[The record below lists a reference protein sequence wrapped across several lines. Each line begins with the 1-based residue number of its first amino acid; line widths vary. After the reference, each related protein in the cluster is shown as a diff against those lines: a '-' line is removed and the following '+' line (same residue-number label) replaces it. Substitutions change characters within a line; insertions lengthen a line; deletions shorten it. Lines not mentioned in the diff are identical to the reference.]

1 MRNRIKGYFLCLL
14 TGIGLLTACKN
25 ADDGVP
31 VVGFVDAVED
41 STLKLA
47 RDGFL
52 AALKENGFAEEDQTL
67 RLVYRNAQ
75 NDVPTLTQIVRY
87 FISEE
92 VTLIASCP
100 TLSTVTALQNTTD
113 IPVFMMVSPT
123 PAIMKVADAG
133 GNAPANLLGVAEGL
147 DYIDTSFAIIPQLIR
162 PKGPKLRVGLLYNQ
176 SEPQSVEAYE
186 RLQGLAASRGADL
199 VARSVN
205 TTGDVKLVAGALLNE
220 EIDAFFANPD
230 NVVFSSFETI
240 LQSCNE
246 AGVPVFT
253 SEAGLVARGAVAA
266 FGADLYQ
273 WGRQSGLQAAQFLK
287 NKSTEGMKWEMVAV
301 RKRVFNPAVAQRF
314 SISIPGNYEPVEQ

>member
-1 MRNRIKGYFLCLL
+1 MRNSVHVFLFFFLAGL
-14 TGIGLLTACKN
+14 GLLTACKN
-25 ADDGVP
+25 TGDGMP
-31 VVGFVDAVED
+31 VVGFADAVED

-52 AALKENGFAEEDQTL
+52 AALKENGFTEEDKTMKL
-67 RLVYRNAQ
+67 IYRNAQ

-87 FISEE
+87 FISEK

-100 TLSTVTALQNTTD
+100 TLSTVTALQNTRE

-123 PAIMKVADAG
+123 PAIMKVNDAG
-133 GNAPANLLGVAEGL
+133 GNAPANLFGVAEGL

-186 RLQGLAASRGADL
+186 RLQGLAASQGVDL

-220 EIDAFFANPD
+220 GIDAFFANPD

-240 LQSCNE
+240 AESCNKS
-246 AGVPVFT
+246 GVPVFT

-287 NKSTEGMKWEMVAV
+287 NKSTEGIKWEMVAV

-314 SISIPGNYEPVEQ
+314 NIEIPGNYEPVRQ